1 MIRRAAAVALGL
13 AMTATPALAHPAPLG
28 IGGFFGG
35 LLHPLFVPAHVLA
48 VLALGLL
55 IGRQAAWTGL
65 VAITFILGLTAGLGV
80 MTLGVVPLLMN
91 EAVLAFALIAGL
103 LVAHARSMPEAVGCV
118 LAVLAGFCI
127 ALDSPPE
134 AVTLSEANRMLL
146 GTGIGAA
153 LLLIAVA
160 AVAAR
165 LTRGWPRIA
174 ARVLGSWI
182 AASAILVLA
191 LRLVR

>member
-1 MIRRAAAVALGL
+1 MIRRAAVALGVTIV
-13 AMTATPALAHPAPLG
+13 AMPALAHPAPLG

-35 LLHPLFVPAHVLA
+35 LLHPLFVPVHLLA

-55 IGRQAAWTGL
+55 IGIQAAWTRLAAIAFIFGL
-65 VAITFILGLTAGLGV
+65 AVGLGV

-91 EAVLAFALIAGL
+91 ETVSAFALITGL
-103 LVAHARSMPEAVGCV
+103 LVALARPVPGAAGCV
-118 LAVLAGFCI
+118 IAVLAGFGI
-127 ALDSPPE
+127 ALNSPPD

-153 LLLIAVA
+153 MLLIATA
-160 AVAAR
+160 AIATR
-165 LTRGWPRIA
+165 LTPGWPRVA

-191 LRLVR
+191 LGSVR